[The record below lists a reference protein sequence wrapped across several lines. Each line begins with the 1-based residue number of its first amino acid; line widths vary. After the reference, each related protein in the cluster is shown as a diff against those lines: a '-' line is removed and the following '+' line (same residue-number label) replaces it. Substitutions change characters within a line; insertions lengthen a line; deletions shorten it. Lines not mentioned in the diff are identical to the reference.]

1 MVNQTLIHFLVA
13 LPLFIC
19 LTQLN
24 VIMSTNISNEEIDGL
39 KDIYYALNGANWTN
53 KWDITQINNSI
64 NICQQ
69 YGVNCSATNQIISI
83 HFEPNNMKGTIPE
96 TIGVFLNLTTLIFH
110 HNYDING
117 SIPHTI
123 GNLTLLTNLDL

>member
-96 TIGVFLNLTTLIFH
+96 TIDMQNKSAVFYSENIREKKKK
-110 HNYDING
+110 
-117 SIPHTI
+117 
-123 GNLTLLTNLDL
+123 TNKRS